1 MAEGTDLAKPEPI
14 PGGVY
19 QHLHAV
25 KRVRLDHIAE
35 RIRARLATAEESR
48 LLNMAKRGAVLN
60 LLLVVYDADDR
71 PLEVVDAV
79 LPGDLH
85 ELEDLYPFSA

>member
-1 MAEGTDLAKPEPI
+1 
-14 PGGVY
+14 
-19 QHLHAV
+19 
-25 KRVRLDHIAE
+25 VRSAAARSIRPSAGWRRLPAG
-35 RIRARLATAEESR
+35 RARLATAEESR
-48 LLNMAKRGAVLN
+48 LLNTAKRGAVLN
-60 LLLVVYDADDR
+60 LLLAVYGADDR